1 MKRRLPFPLLAAAL
15 ALALAACSVPETS
28 AFQPYTNIPPSPS
41 STDQVYTARP
51 DELAIGSKPFEHL
64 TPETVRSIRI
74 TIIRDSQP
82 PDWPDPCK
90 LMDTLDTL
98 TTAIDYLQG
107 LHIVDSSAN
116 ASPDAKSL
124 NSVFPG
130 ETNLNMDITTA
141 DGVTTNYSFHSNVM
155 NAGYTYRYAASMNLE
170 SFYESL
176 PLPEWY
182 AQADNVLTTASRY
195 DKDTVFVRRG
205 ADVPQG
211 SRATG
216 QLIARNDG
224 EETVLHEWVSLS
236 PFFFEKSDDRIVFAG
251 YPDGDGPSLE
261 SVRYYSMD
269 ENGSDLKELDAKFHD
284 VESPIW
290 FNDMIYYVGWTKD
303 NVYPKPLN
311 SALADFT
318 RHIKVMD
325 IPGPLVGISINGSG
339 VYCLSADRKSLL
351 RMPET
356 VVKSFPAPIQQ
367 VAYIQAYNQ
376 YTFTD
381 SSGKEHNWNPD

>member
-1 MKRRLPFPLLAAAL
+1 MKRRLPIPLLAAAL
-15 ALALAACSVPETS
+15 ALALAACNAPDTSV
-28 AFQPYTNIPPSPS
+28 FRPYTNVPAPSPGHS
-41 STDQVYTARP
+41 ELTFTARP
-51 DELAIGSKPFEHL
+51 DELAIGSQPFAQL

-82 PDWPDPCK
+82 TDWPDPCK
-90 LMDTLDTL
+90 ILDTKAAL
-98 TTAIDYLQG
+98 TPVLTYLQSVA
-107 LHIVDSSAN
+107 ITDSSA
-116 ASPDAKSL
+116 AHPDKLFTA
-124 NSVFPG
+124 VPG
-130 ETNLNMDITTA
+130 ATALGVDIELT
-141 DGVTTNYSFHSNVM
+141 DGSTSNYCFNQM
-155 NAGYTYRYAASMNLE
+155 QMYAGYSYTISAAKDLVAL
-170 SFYESL
+170 YESL
-176 PLPEWY
+176 PIAEFYP
-182 AQADNVLTTASRY
+182 QIGNVLTSSSKY
-195 DKDTVFVRRG
+195 NDDDIFIRRG
-205 ADVPQG
+205 ADIPQG
-211 SRATG
+211 PCSVG
-216 QLIARNDG
+216 QLIRREDG

-251 YPDGDGPSLE
+251 YPGGDTPSLE

-269 ENGSDLKELDAKFHD
+269 ENGGDLKELDAKFHD

-290 FNDMIYYVGWTKD
+290 FNDMIYYVGWTQD

-311 SALADFT
+311 SARADFT

-325 IPGPLVGISINGSG
+325 IPGPLVGISINGGG

-351 RMPET
+351 RMPDT

-381 SSGKEHNWNPD
+381 SSSKEHNWNPD